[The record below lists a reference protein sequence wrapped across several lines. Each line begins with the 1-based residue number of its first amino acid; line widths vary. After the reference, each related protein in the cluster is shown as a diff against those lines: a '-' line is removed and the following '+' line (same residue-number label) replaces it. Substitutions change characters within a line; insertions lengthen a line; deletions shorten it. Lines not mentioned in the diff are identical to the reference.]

1 MKWLY
6 VFVYLL
12 WIGDLVLFIWVLNHY
27 SLFSDEFSLWESF
40 KGLFWTLCGCVV
52 ITGAAIG
59 LTTYIAALVAAV
71 AAKKAAKA
79 AGKAIDA
86 AIDYICEVVLSV
98 IDVFTVKDV
107 VRKKVP
113 QALKAEILEKKKNAL
128 SVGIFSNET
137 DISYNMTLTSDE
149 GVSDDIYIGQVIY
162 L

>member
-12 WIGDLVLFIWVLNHY
+12 WIGDLVLFIWGLNHY
-27 SLFSDEFSLWESF
+27 SLFSDEFSLWESI

-52 ITGAAIG
+52 ITVAAIG

>member
-12 WIGDLVLFIWVLNHY
+12 WIGDLVLFLWGLNHY
-27 SLFSDEFSLWESF
+27 SLFSDEFTLWESI
-40 KGLFWTLCGCVV
+40 KGLFWTFCGCIV

-59 LTTYIAALVAAV
+59 LTAYITALVAAE

-79 AGKAIDA
+79 AEKAIDA
-86 AIDYICEVVLSV
+86 AIDYIYEVVLSI
-98 IDVFTVKDV
+98 IDIFTVKDE
-107 VRKKVP
+107 VRRKVP

-137 DISYNMTLTSDE
+137 DISYNLTLTSDE
-149 GVSDDIYIGQVIY
+149 GVSDDVYVGQVIY

>member
-12 WIGDLVLFIWVLNHY
+12 WIGDLVLFIWGLNHY
-27 SLFSDEFSLWESF
+27 SLFSDEFSLWESI

-59 LTTYIAALVAAV
+59 LTTYIAALVAAI

-149 GVSDDIYIGQVIY
+149 GVSDNIYIGQVIY